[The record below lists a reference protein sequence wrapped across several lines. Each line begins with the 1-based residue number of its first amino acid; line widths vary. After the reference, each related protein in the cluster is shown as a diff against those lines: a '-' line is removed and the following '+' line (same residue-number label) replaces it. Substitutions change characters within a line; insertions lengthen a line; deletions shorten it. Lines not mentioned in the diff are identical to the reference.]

1 MKRCN
6 LMVTRY
12 RDGEMLHSY
21 YKEWFKSKKEG
32 QDRLKR
38 MREFYDNNYVETEDF
53 DDSVMD
59 FRIIRS
65 NKNEFIFE
73 TERTDYGMGSIIFR
87 DEYKIV

>member
-1 MKRCN
+1 MKKCK

-21 YKEWFKSKKEG
+21 YKYDFKSKKEG
-32 QDRLKR
+32 QDRLKN
-38 MREFYDNNYVETEDF
+38 MREFYDDVCDF

-59 FRIIRS
+59 FRIIKS

-73 TERTDYGMGSIIFR
+73 KECTDYGMGSIIFR